1 MTQVIE
7 VVMLLIMVGSLVGA
21 MINRWQLRR
30 GIGGR
35 TIQFVGLS
43 WILGITVILA
53 LEGKLSEGVAGTLLG
68 AIAGYL
74 FGKWPTKPDRRNSG
88 HTGQQDAG

>member
-1 MTQVIE
+1 MTQAIE

-43 WILGITVILA
+43 WILGITLIRRPPRNRGTPAPHPHLRGDPHTPGRLCRV
-53 LEGKLSEGVAGTLLG
+53 SPPPQGV
-68 AIAGYL
+68 
-74 FGKWPTKPDRRNSG
+74 SS
-88 HTGQQDAG
+88 